1 MVLKL
6 RLGRWRCH
14 NDQCIRK
21 TFVERLP
28 SIVAPFA
35 RRTSRVAELVRLFCH
50 AAGGRVSERLLAR
63 LAMWVS
69 DNTILRQLKNYAR
82 NVGDA
87 QPIRIVGIDDWCWRR
102 GDSYGTIIVDLERRK
117 VVDVLP
123 KRSVDETATWLK
135 RHPEIEIVSRDRCG
149 LYAQGARDGAPQAKQ
164 VADRFHLLQNLREA
178 IEQQMT
184 NLGQFAGRSLLPAE
198 AGELNPSPRQARRE
212 TRKSAF
218 DRVQTLHLA
227 GKSSRHIAAQTG
239 IGWSTVVKWIR
250 SGCLPDRR
258 PATLTPSSPSYFQ
271 DFLLRQW
278 EAGNRL
284 GRHLFHDL
292 KHRGY
297 TGSLSHLHR
306 LLAKLRHPDREE
318 KIKVELPTEGRRAID
333 PATGWQISPVVAGA
347 LCMKPSKML
356 TLAQAGKVTA
366 LKEASPSFV
375 IMRRLAMRFRGILRG
390 NDSDKLDGWL
400 DDAQSSGVSSI
411 ERFARVLHRDIDA
424 VKNAITEPWSN
435 GQAEGQINRLKTLKR
450 AMYGRAGVELL
461 RARMLPLQ

>member
-1 MVLKL
+1 M
-6 RLGRWRCH
+6 
-14 NDQCIRK
+14 RK

-28 SIVAPFA
+28 SIVAPSA

-63 LAMWVS
+63 LAMRVS
-69 DNTILRQLKNYAR
+69 DNTVLRHLKNDVK

-87 QPIRIVGIDDWCWRR
+87 RPIRIVGIDDWCWRR

-117 VVDVLP
+117 VVEVQP
-123 KRSVDETATWLK
+123 TRSMEETAKWL
-135 RHPEIEIVSRDRCG
+135 RQHPEIEIVSRDRCG

-184 NLGQFAGRSLLPAE
+184 NLGQFAGRSLLPAD
-198 AGELNPSPRQARRE
+198 AGDLNPAPRQARRE

-218 DRVQTLHLA
+218 DRVQALHRA
-227 GKSSRHIAAQTG
+227 GESSRHIAAQTG
-239 IGWSTVVKWIR
+239 VGWSTVVKWIR
-250 SGCLPDRR
+250 SGCLPERR
-258 PATLTPSSPSYFQ
+258 PAALTPSSPRYFQ
-271 DFLLRQW
+271 EFLLRQW

-306 LLAKLRHPDREE
+306 LLAKWRHPDRKEE
-318 KIKVELPTEGRRAID
+318 IKVAIPAEESRALD
-333 PATGWQISPVVAGA
+333 PATGWQISPLVAGA

-356 TLAQAGKVTA
+356 TPAQAVKVGA

-390 NDSDKLDGWL
+390 ADPAKLDQWL
-400 DDAQSSGVSSI
+400 DDAQSSGASSI
-411 ERFARVLHRDIDA
+411 ERFARVLRRDIDA

-461 RARMLPLQ
+461 RARLLPLP

>member
-198 AGELNPSPRQARRE
+198 AGDLNPSPRQARRE

-227 GKSSRHIAAQTG
+227 GKRVG
-239 IGWSTVVKWIR
+239 I
-250 SGCLPDRR
+250 
-258 PATLTPSSPSYFQ
+258 
-271 DFLLRQW
+271 
-278 EAGNRL
+278 
-284 GRHLFHDL
+284 
-292 KHRGY
+292 
-297 TGSLSHLHR
+297 
-306 LLAKLRHPDREE
+306 
-318 KIKVELPTEGRRAID
+318 
-333 PATGWQISPVVAGA
+333 
-347 LCMKPSKML
+347 
-356 TLAQAGKVTA
+356 
-366 LKEASPSFV
+366 
-375 IMRRLAMRFRGILRG
+375 
-390 NDSDKLDGWL
+390 
-400 DDAQSSGVSSI
+400 
-411 ERFARVLHRDIDA
+411 
-424 VKNAITEPWSN
+424 
-435 GQAEGQINRLKTLKR
+435 
-450 AMYGRAGVELL
+450 
-461 RARMLPLQ
+461 